1 MPATNQGWPESFG
14 FHISGMGPCYVV
26 WVQEGSSAAAAGLR
40 PGDEVLEIEG
50 QPVTALDC
58 EALRGLARCCAN
70 VPPSI
75 GVVSRLRHLDIPPA
89 PQGCFGFQLASG
101 SPPRVASVSPGSPAA
116 ACGIQPGDLVLE
128 VNGTPVTG
136 QEAVAVLGGSC
147 HRRSL
152 RLGLLRPQRGVGP
165 QDPLRS
171 AEAVRQE
178 RKQKAQEFSKKV
190 RLGHGVGVQ
199 GSGHPL
205 HAAVCR
211 LPCLQ
216 RCGMGGMLL
225 AWSAGWGAAAGLS
238 AQEKSLTVT
247 GIDGAAK
254 IGNELKY

>member
-14 FHISGMGPCYVV
+14 FQISGTGPCYVV

-50 QPVTALDC
+50 QPVTALGC
-58 EALRGLARCCAN
+58 EALRGLARRCAN

-89 PQGCFGFQLASG
+89 PRGCFGFQLASG

-116 ACGIQPGDLVLE
+116 ACGMEPGDLVLE

-147 HRRSL
+147 HGRSL

-165 QDPLRS
+165 PDPLPS

-190 RLGHGVGVQ
+190 RLGHGAGVQ

-205 HAAVCR
+205 HPAVCR

-216 RCGMGGMLL
+216 RCGMGTD
-225 AWSAGWGAAAGLS
+225 APGLVS
-238 AQEKSLTVT
+238 GLGCSCRA
-247 GIDGAAK
+247 
-254 IGNELKY
+254 